1 MYLREFKIGDAHN
14 MLEWMH
20 DDSIVHDLCKN
31 FMEFSIEDCENFI
44 GKATFQEND
53 YHMAIVGDNDEYM
66 GTVSL
71 KNIDMTVGIA
81 EFGIVVRKC
90 AMGKGYSSFAMK
102 EMLHKG
108 FMELGLKRI
117 FWCVSPNND
126 RALRFYDKNGYV
138 RCNISN
144 VCIDISKCGYNEND
158 IKCFIWYIIENEGC
172 KV

>member
-1 MYLREFKIGDAHN
+1 MYLREFKIEDAQY

-20 DDSIVHDLCKN
+20 DDSVVHDLYKN
-31 FMEFSIEDCENFI
+31 FLKFNIEDCENFI
-44 GKATFQEND
+44 NKAAILRNN
-53 YHMAIVGDNDEYM
+53 YHLAIVGENDEYM

-108 FMELGLKRI
+108 FTELGLKRI
-117 FWCVSPNND
+117 FWCVSPRND
-126 RALRFYDKNGYV
+126 RALRFYDKNGYG
-138 RCNISN
+138 RCNILNSG
-144 VCIDISKCGYNEND
+144 IDINKCGYNENEMSE
-158 IKCFIWYIIENEGC
+158 FVWYSV
-172 KV
+172 KK